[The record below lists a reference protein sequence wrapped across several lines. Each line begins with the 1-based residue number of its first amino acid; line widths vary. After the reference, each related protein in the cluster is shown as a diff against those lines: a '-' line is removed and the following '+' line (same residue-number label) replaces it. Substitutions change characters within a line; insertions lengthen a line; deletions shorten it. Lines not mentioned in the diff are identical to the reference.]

1 MLQLNMHS
9 NKYMS
14 TNNLE
19 LAQCVQ
25 QPYKGVESFSTD
37 KLGGLSCEFY
47 NSLGWH
53 VFILQDPY
61 EPVEEIYRRHEPIW
75 YYMIRL
81 GGMQKLNFAHS
92 RFRTYA
98 KNRVQEI
105 ENA

>member
-1 MLQLNMHS
+1 
-9 NKYMS
+9 MS

-19 LAQCVQ
+19 LAQRVQ
-25 QPYKGVESFSTD
+25 QQYKGVEFFSSD

-53 VFILQDPY
+53 VFILQDPFKPKESY
-61 EPVEEIYRRHEPIW
+61 EPKESLW
-75 YYMIRL
+75 YYMVQL
-81 GGMQKLNFAHS
+81 GGMQKLNFVHS

-98 KNRVQEI
+98 KNRVREI